1 MAVMQLLL
9 LSLPQPH
16 LQVNNHSHPYQ
27 NAVLYALAPNRLQ
40 RKELQVLC
48 ECLQIRVTRVLH
60 LGLTR
65 KQQNTQ
71 GWEQHCKAGQLVSSC
86 PKQIPVPHL
95 CSVTQWSHM
104 LCADHGP
111 QQVTGLSKSLQFW
124 GV

>member
-48 ECLQIRVTRVLH
+48 ECNPSHKGPPPGAYQKTTEYTR
-60 LGLTR
+60 LGIAL
-65 KQQNTQ
+65 
-71 GWEQHCKAGQLVSSC
+71 
-86 PKQIPVPHL
+86 
-95 CSVTQWSHM
+95 
-104 LCADHGP
+104 
-111 QQVTGLSKSLQFW
+111 
-124 GV
+124 